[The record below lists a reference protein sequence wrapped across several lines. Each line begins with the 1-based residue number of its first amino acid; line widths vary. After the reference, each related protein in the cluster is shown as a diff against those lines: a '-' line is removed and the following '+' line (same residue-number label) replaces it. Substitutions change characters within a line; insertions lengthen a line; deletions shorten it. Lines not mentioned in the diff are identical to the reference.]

1 MWFKELYEI
10 WRSDNA
16 LTRALNDSQAMLEEA
31 NNMFSEAI
39 RSLRRSDTNDL
50 AFNIY
55 EKDQM
60 INKYQ
65 QEVRRNVL
73 KYLAITGGLNVI
85 PGLILASIVIDL
97 ERIGDYTKNMT
108 DLAVRHP
115 ERLEGGRYDEDLRRI
130 EEVVKRTFT
139 DLLPMLKESN
149 RRGAKQL
156 IDETYWVVKK
166 CDEVVNSL
174 IGEDTGE
181 FRTNDAV
188 CIGLYA
194 RYLKRIQ
201 AHLLNIASSV
211 VNPFERIG
219 YKAEEEI

>member
-31 NNMFSEAI
+31 SNMFSEAI

-73 KYLAITGGLNVI
+73 K
-85 PGLILASIVIDL
+85 IVVKLSGHRSKDFDNNL
-97 ERIGDYTKNMT
+97 QRIG
-108 DLAVRHP
+108 
-115 ERLEGGRYDEDLRRI
+115 
-130 EEVVKRTFT
+130 RTHSHQPSQSCNGSCCS
-139 DLLPMLKESN
+139 LN
-149 RRGAKQL
+149 RRSFGRVGYNHAGHR
-156 IDETYWVVKK
+156 W
-166 CDEVVNSL
+166 
-174 IGEDTGE
+174 
-181 FRTNDAV
+181 
-188 CIGLYA
+188 
-194 RYLKRIQ
+194 
-201 AHLLNIASSV
+201 SV
-211 VNPFERIG
+211 TFCFTALHGSCFEISRDRQS
-219 YKAEEEI
+219 ADFF

>member
-31 NNMFSEAI
+31 SNMFSEAI

-73 KYLAITGGLNVI
+73 KYLAVTGGLNVI

-97 ERIGDYTKNMT
+97 ERIGDYTK
-108 DLAVRHP
+108 ASGKAR
-115 ERLEGGRYDEDLRRI
+115 GRK
-130 EEVVKRTFT
+130 V
-139 DLLPMLKESN
+139 
-149 RRGAKQL
+149 
-156 IDETYWVVKK
+156 
-166 CDEVVNSL
+166 
-174 IGEDTGE
+174 
-181 FRTNDAV
+181 
-188 CIGLYA
+188 
-194 RYLKRIQ
+194 
-201 AHLLNIASSV
+201 
-211 VNPFERIG
+211 
-219 YKAEEEI
+219 